1 MQWLKFWWVDGDV
14 GKDEQVTYGFP
25 RCEPYLQD
33 FCILLSLVL
42 ELYNY
47 DVSWINVQM
56 TGNGLEWFLF
66 IFYLFLFLKFVF
78 WLSPNDSQTILIL
91 KLSPACRLL
100 KSINFDYWNHTCSL
114 PDRYR
119 FSTCCVA
126 IHGFGW
132 HDGW

>member
-14 GKDEQVTYGFP
+14 GKDEQVMVLLIANHIFRIFVFYCPLCWNFTIMRLAELMCKWLVMAWNGF
-25 RCEPYLQD
+25 CLFFIYFFFWNLC
-33 FCILLSLVL
+33 FS
-42 ELYNY
+42 YH
-47 DVSWINVQM
+47 QM
-56 TGNGLEWFLF
+56 TAKQFWFWSF
-66 IFYLFLFLKFVF
+66 
-78 WLSPNDSQTILIL
+78 
-91 KLSPACRLL
+91 SPACRLL
-100 KSINFDYWNHTCSL
+100 KSINFDYWNHTCSH